1 MLSSKENIGIFFGI
15 LAFFL
20 FATTDVA
27 QKYAT
32 IYHSVF
38 QIMLFRYLFLLII
51 SLIEAKRKKNQQVW
65 KTKNLKMQLLRS
77 LSSILET
84 AFFVT
89 SFRYLSLG
97 DVHSVAALSPII
109 VVALSIIFLK
119 EFVDKRIWF
128 AIFFGF
134 IGVLIILRPGFDVFN
149 FKSLIPLGAAFTFAI
164 YQILTKKVSE
174 VDKDETSLFFT
185 SLFGVITMVILASI
199 YWVDF
204 IFISYFLLPLI
215 GIMMSLAHYSLII
228 ALARAPANKI
238 QPFHFSLIFWA
249 IIYGFVFYND
259 VPDIPTVFGAL
270 IIALAGIYIINQQ
283 RKIRSI

>member
-15 LAFFL
+15 IAFFL

-32 IYHSVF
+32 IYHSIF
-38 QIMLFRYLFLLII
+38 QIMLFRYLFLFII
-51 SLIEAKRKKNQQVW
+51 AIIEAKRKKNVRVW
-65 KTKNLKMQLLRS
+65 KTNNLKLQLIRS
-77 LSSILET
+77 LCSILET

-119 EFVDKRIWF
+119 EFVDKKIWF

-259 VPDIPTVFGAL
+259 VPDVPTIVGAL
-270 IIALAGIYIINQQ
+270 IIALSGIYIIHQQ
-283 RKIRSI
+283 RKTQQT

>member
-15 LAFFL
+15 IAFFL

-38 QIMLFRYLFLLII
+38 QIMLFRYLFLFII
-51 SLIEAKRKKNQQVW
+51 AIIEAKRKKNVHVW
-65 KTKNLKMQLLRS
+65 KTNNLKLQLIRS
-77 LSSILET
+77 LCSILET

-89 SFRYLSLG
+89 SFRYLTLG

-259 VPDIPTVFGAL
+259 VPDVPTIVGAL
-270 IIALAGIYIINQQ
+270 IIALSGIYIIHQQ
-283 RKIRSI
+283 RKTQQT

>member
-15 LAFFL
+15 IAFFL

-38 QIMLFRYLFLLII
+38 QIMLFRYLFLFII
-51 SLIEAKRKKNQQVW
+51 AIIEAKRKKNVRVW
-65 KTKNLKMQLLRS
+65 KTNNLKLQLIRS
-77 LSSILET
+77 LCSILET

-89 SFRYLSLG
+89 SFRYLTLG

-259 VPDIPTVFGAL
+259 VPDVPTVFGAL
-270 IIALAGIYIINQQ
+270 IIALSGIYIIHQQ
-283 RKIRSI
+283 RKNQ

>member
-1 MLSSKENIGIFFGI
+1 MLSSKENVGIFFGI

-38 QIMLFRYLFLLII
+38 QIMLFRYLFLFII
-51 SLIEAKRKKNQQVW
+51 AIIEAKRKKNARVW
-65 KTKNLKMQLLRS
+65 ETNSLKLQLIRS
-77 LSSILET
+77 LCSILET

-89 SFRYLSLG
+89 SFRYLPLG

-185 SLFGVITMVILASI
+185 SLFGVITMTVLASI

-228 ALARAPANKI
+228 GLARAPANKI

-259 VPDIPTVFGAL
+259 VPDIPTVVGAL
-270 IIALAGIYIINQQ
+270 IIALAGIYIIHQQ
-283 RKIRSI
+283 RKTRQI

>member
-1 MLSSKENIGIFFGI
+1 MLSSRENIGIFFGI
-15 LAFFL
+15 VAFFL

-38 QIMLFRYLFLLII
+38 QIMLFRYLFLFII
-51 SLIEAKRKKNQQVW
+51 AIIEAKRKKNLRVW
-65 KTKNLKMQLLRS
+65 KTNNLKLQLIRS
-77 LSSILET
+77 LCSILET

-119 EFVDKRIWF
+119 EFVDKKIWF

-259 VPDIPTVFGAL
+259 VPDVPTVFGAL
-270 IIALAGIYIINQQ
+270 IIALSGIYIIHQQ
-283 RKIRSI
+283 RKNQ

>member
-15 LAFFL
+15 IAFFL

-32 IYHSVF
+32 IYHSIF
-38 QIMLFRYLFLLII
+38 QIMLFRYLFLFII
-51 SLIEAKRKKNQQVW
+51 AIIEAKRKKNVRVW
-65 KTKNLKMQLLRS
+65 KTNNLKLQLIRS
-77 LSSILET
+77 LCSILET

-119 EFVDKRIWF
+119 EFVDKKIWF

-259 VPDIPTVFGAL
+259 VPDVPTVFGAL
-270 IIALAGIYIINQQ
+270 IIALSGIYIIHQQ
-283 RKIRSI
+283 RKNQ

>member
-1 MLSSKENIGIFFGI
+1 MISSKENIGIFFGI

-89 SFRYLSLG
+89 SFKYLPLG
-97 DVHSVAALSPII
+97 DAHSVAALSPII

-119 EFVDKRIWF
+119 EFVDKKIWF

-134 IGVLIILRPGFDVFN
+134 IGVLIILRPGFEVFS
-149 FKSLIPLGAAFTFAI
+149 FKALLPLGAALGFAV

-174 VDKDETSLFFT
+174 YDSDETSLFFT
-185 SLFGVITMVILASI
+185 SLFGVLVMLVLASI

-204 IFISYFLLPLI
+204 ILLSYFLLPLI
-215 GIMMSLAHYSLII
+215 GIMMSLAHYCLII
-228 ALARAPANKI
+228 GLARAPANKI
-238 QPFHFSLIFWA
+238 QPFHFTLIFWA
-249 IIYGFVFYND
+249 IIYGFLFYED
-259 VPDIPTVFGAL
+259 VPDLPTIIGAS
-270 IIALAGIYIINQQ
+270 IIVCSGIYIIYKQ
-283 RKIRSI
+283 RN

>member
-1 MLSSKENIGIFFGI
+1 MISSKENIGIFFGI

-89 SFRYLSLG
+89 SFKYLPLG
-97 DVHSVAALSPII
+97 DAHSVAALSPII

-119 EFVDKRIWF
+119 EFVDKKIWF

-134 IGVLIILRPGFDVFN
+134 VGVLIILRPGFEVFS
-149 FKSLIPLGAAFTFAI
+149 FKALLPLGAALGFAV

-174 VDKDETSLFFT
+174 YDSDETSLFFT
-185 SLFGVITMVILASI
+185 SLFGVLVMLVLASI

-204 IFISYFLLPLI
+204 ILLSYFFT
-215 GIMMSLAHYSLII
+215 SSY
-228 ALARAPANKI
+228 RN
-238 QPFHFSLIFWA
+238 
-249 IIYGFVFYND
+249 ND
-259 VPDIPTVFGAL
+259 VVSSLLFNYRTC
-270 IIALAGIYIINQQ
+270 
-283 RKIRSI
+283 

>member
-15 LAFFL
+15 IAFFL

-32 IYHSVF
+32 IYHSIF
-38 QIMLFRYLFLLII
+38 QIMLFRYLFLFII
-51 SLIEAKRKKNQQVW
+51 AIIEAKRKKNVRVW
-65 KTKNLKMQLLRS
+65 KTNNLKLQLIRS
-77 LSSILET
+77 LCSILET

-119 EFVDKRIWF
+119 EFVDKKIWF

-259 VPDIPTVFGAL
+259 VPDMPTVFGAL
-270 IIALAGIYIINQQ
+270 IIALSGIYIIHQQ
-283 RKIRSI
+283 RKNQ

>member
-15 LAFFL
+15 IAFFL

-38 QIMLFRYLFLLII
+38 QIMLFRYLFLFII
-51 SLIEAKRKKNQQVW
+51 AIIEAKRKKNVRVW
-65 KTKNLKMQLLRS
+65 KTNNLKLQLIRS
-77 LSSILET
+77 LCSILET

-89 SFRYLSLG
+89 SFRYLTLG

-259 VPDIPTVFGAL
+259 VPDVPTIVGAL
-270 IIALAGIYIINQQ
+270 IIALSGIYIIHQQ
-283 RKIRSI
+283 RKTQQT

>member
-15 LAFFL
+15 IAFFL

-38 QIMLFRYLFLLII
+38 QIMLFRYLFLFII
-51 SLIEAKRKKNQQVW
+51 AIIEAKRKKNVHVW
-65 KTKNLKMQLLRS
+65 KTNNLKLQLIRS
-77 LSSILET
+77 LCSILET

-89 SFRYLSLG
+89 SFRYLTLG

-185 SLFGVITMVILASI
+185 SLFGVITMAILASI

-259 VPDIPTVFGAL
+259 VPDVPTIVGAL
-270 IIALAGIYIINQQ
+270 IIALSGIYIIHQQ
-283 RKIRSI
+283 RKTQQT

>member
-1 MLSSKENIGIFFGI
+1 MLSSRENIGIFFGI
-15 LAFFL
+15 VAFFL

-38 QIMLFRYLFLLII
+38 QIMLFRYLFLFII
-51 SLIEAKRKKNQQVW
+51 AIIEAKRKKNLRVW
-65 KTKNLKMQLLRS
+65 KTNNLKLQLIRS
-77 LSSILET
+77 LCSILET

-119 EFVDKRIWF
+119 EFVDKKIWF

-259 VPDIPTVFGAL
+259 VPDVPTIFGAL
-270 IIALAGIYIINQQ
+270 IIALSGIYIIHQQ
-283 RKIRSI
+283 KKNK

>member
-15 LAFFL
+15 IAFFL

-38 QIMLFRYLFLLII
+38 QIMLFRYLFLFII
-51 SLIEAKRKKNQQVW
+51 AIIEAKRKKNVRVW
-65 KTKNLKMQLLRS
+65 KTNNLKLQLIRS
-77 LSSILET
+77 LCSILET

-259 VPDIPTVFGAL
+259 VPDVPTVFGAL
-270 IIALAGIYIINQQ
+270 IIALSGIYIIHQQ
-283 RKIRSI
+283 RKNK

>member
-1 MLSSKENIGIFFGI
+1 MLSSKENVGIFFGI

-38 QIMLFRYLFLLII
+38 QIMLFRYLFLFII
-51 SLIEAKRKKNQQVW
+51 AIIEAKRKKNARVW
-65 KTKNLKMQLLRS
+65 ETNSLKLQLIRS
-77 LSSILET
+77 LCSILET

-89 SFRYLSLG
+89 SFRYLPLG

-149 FKSLIPLGAAFTFAI
+149 IKSLIPLGAAFTFAI

-185 SLFGVITMVILASI
+185 SLFGVVTMTVLASI

-228 ALARAPANKI
+228 GLARAPANKI

-259 VPDIPTVFGAL
+259 VPDIPTVVGAL
-270 IIALAGIYIINQQ
+270 IIVLSGIYIIHKQ
-283 RKIRSI
+283 KKT

>member
-1 MLSSKENIGIFFGI
+1 MLSSKESIGIFFGI

-32 IYHSVF
+32 IYHSIF
-38 QIMLFRYLFLLII
+38 QIMLFRYLFLFII
-51 SLIEAKRKKNQQVW
+51 AIIEAKRKKNVRVW
-65 KTKNLKMQLLRS
+65 KTNNLKLQLIRS
-77 LSSILET
+77 LCSILET

-238 QPFHFSLIFWA
+238 QPFPFSLIFWA

-259 VPDIPTVFGAL
+259 VPDVPTIVGAL
-270 IIALAGIYIINQQ
+270 IIALSGIYIIHQQ
-283 RKIRSI
+283 RKTQQT

>member
-1 MLSSKENIGIFFGI
+1 MLSSKENIGMFFGV

-38 QIMLFRYLFLLII
+38 QIMLFRYLFLFII
-51 SLIEAKRKKNQQVW
+51 ALIEARRRKNSYVW
-65 KTKNLKMQLLRS
+65 KTKNLKLQLIRS
-77 LSSILET
+77 LCSILET

-89 SFRYLSLG
+89 SFRYLALG

-109 VVALSIIFLK
+109 VVALSIVFLK
-119 EFVDKRIWF
+119 EFVDKKIWF

-185 SLFGVITMVILASI
+185 SLFGVVSMTILASI

-204 IFISYFLLPLI
+204 ILISYFLLPLI

-238 QPFHFSLIFWA
+238 QPFHFTLIFWA
-249 IIYGFVFYND
+249 IIYGFIFYND
-259 VPDIPTVFGAL
+259 IPDLPTIVGAF
-270 IIALAGIYIINQQ
+270 IIALSGIYIINQQ
-283 RKIRSI
+283 RKIQHI

>member
-15 LAFFL
+15 IAFFL

-32 IYHSVF
+32 IYHSIF
-38 QIMLFRYLFLLII
+38 QIMLFRYLILFII
-51 SLIEAKRKKNQQVW
+51 AIIEAKRKKNVRVW
-65 KTKNLKMQLLRS
+65 KTNNLKLQLIRS
-77 LSSILET
+77 LCSILET

-119 EFVDKRIWF
+119 EFVDKKIWF

-259 VPDIPTVFGAL
+259 VPDVPTIVGAL
-270 IIALAGIYIINQQ
+270 IIALSGIYIIRQQ
-283 RKIRSI
+283 RKTQQT

>member
-1 MLSSKENIGIFFGI
+1 MLSSKESIGIFFGI

-32 IYHSVF
+32 IYHSIF
-38 QIMLFRYLFLLII
+38 QIMLFRYLFLFII
-51 SLIEAKRKKNQQVW
+51 AIIEAKRKKNARVW
-65 KTKNLKMQLLRS
+65 KTKNLKLQLIRS
-77 LSSILET
+77 LCSVLET

-89 SFRYLSLG
+89 SFRYLPLG

-259 VPDIPTVFGAL
+259 VPDIPTVVGAL
-270 IIALAGIYIINQQ
+270 IIALAGIYIIHQQ
-283 RKIRSI
+283 RRTQKI

>member
-89 SFRYLSLG
+89 SFKYLPLG
-97 DVHSVAALSPII
+97 DAHSVAALSPII

-119 EFVDKRIWF
+119 EFVDKKIWF

-134 IGVLIILRPGFDVFN
+134 IGVLIILRPGFEVFS
-149 FKSLIPLGAAFTFAI
+149 FKALLPLGAALGFAV

-174 VDKDETSLFFT
+174 YDSNETSLFFT
-185 SLFGVITMVILASI
+185 SLFGVVVMLVLASI
-199 YWVDF
+199 FWVDF
-204 IFISYFLLPLI
+204 ILLSYFLLPLI
-215 GIMMSLAHYSLII
+215 GIMMSLAHYCLII
-228 ALARAPANKI
+228 GLAKAPANKI
-238 QPFHFSLIFWA
+238 QPFHFTLIFWA
-249 IIYGFVFYND
+249 IIYGFVFYED
-259 VPDIPTVFGAL
+259 VPDLPTIIGAS
-270 IIALAGIYIINQQ
+270 IIVCSGIYIIHKQ
-283 RKIRSI
+283 RI

>member
-1 MLSSKENIGIFFGI
+1 MLSSKENVGIFFGI

-38 QIMLFRYLFLLII
+38 QIMLFRYLFLFII
-51 SLIEAKRKKNQQVW
+51 AIIEAKRKKNVRVW
-65 KTKNLKMQLLRS
+65 ETNNLKLQLIRS
-77 LSSILET
+77 LCSILET

-89 SFRYLSLG
+89 SFRYLPLG

-185 SLFGVITMVILASI
+185 SLFGVITMTVLASI

-228 ALARAPANKI
+228 GLARAPANKI

-259 VPDIPTVFGAL
+259 VPDVPTVVGAL
-270 IIALAGIYIINQQ
+270 IIALAGIYIIHQQ
-283 RKIRSI
+283 RKIQQI

>member
-1 MLSSKENIGIFFGI
+1 MLSSRENIGIFFGI
-15 LAFFL
+15 VAFFL

-38 QIMLFRYLFLLII
+38 QIMLFRYLFLFII
-51 SLIEAKRKKNQQVW
+51 AIIEAKRKKNLRVW
-65 KTKNLKMQLLRS
+65 KTNNLKLQLIRS
-77 LSSILET
+77 LCSILET

-89 SFRYLSLG
+89 SFRYLTLG

-185 SLFGVITMVILASI
+185 SLFGVITMAILASI

-259 VPDIPTVFGAL
+259 VPDVPTIFGAL
-270 IIALAGIYIINQQ
+270 IIALSGIYIIHQQ
-283 RKIRSI
+283 RKNK

>member
-1 MLSSKENIGIFFGI
+1 MLSSKESIGIFFGI

-32 IYHSVF
+32 IYHSIF
-38 QIMLFRYLFLLII
+38 QIMLFRYLFLFII
-51 SLIEAKRKKNQQVW
+51 AIIEAKRKKNARVW
-65 KTKNLKMQLLRS
+65 KTKNLKLQLIRS
-77 LSSILET
+77 LCSVLET

-89 SFRYLSLG
+89 SFRYLPLG

-185 SLFGVITMVILASI
+185 SLFGVITMAILASI

-259 VPDIPTVFGAL
+259 VPDVPTIVGAL
-270 IIALAGIYIINQQ
+270 IIALSGIYIIHQQ
-283 RKIRSI
+283 RKTQQT

>member
-15 LAFFL
+15 IAFFL

-32 IYHSVF
+32 IYHSIF
-38 QIMLFRYLFLLII
+38 QIMLFRYLFLFII
-51 SLIEAKRKKNQQVW
+51 AIIEAKRKKNVRVW
-65 KTKNLKMQLLRS
+65 KTNNLKLQLIRS
-77 LSSILET
+77 LCSILET

-119 EFVDKRIWF
+119 EFVDKKIWF

-215 GIMMSLAHYSLII
+215 GVMMSLAHYSLII

-249 IIYGFVFYND
+249 IIYGFIFYKD
-259 VPDIPTVFGAL
+259 VPDVPTVFGAL
-270 IIALAGIYIINQQ
+270 IIALSGIYIIHQQ
-283 RKIRSI
+283 RKNQ

>member
-1 MLSSKENIGIFFGI
+1 MLSSKENVGIFFGI

-38 QIMLFRYLFLLII
+38 QIMLFRYLFLFII
-51 SLIEAKRKKNQQVW
+51 AIIEAKRKKNVRVW
-65 KTKNLKMQLLRS
+65 ETNNLKLQLIRS
-77 LSSILET
+77 LCSILET

-89 SFRYLSLG
+89 SFRYLPLG

-185 SLFGVITMVILASI
+185 SLFGVITMTVLASI

-228 ALARAPANKI
+228 GLARAPANKI

-259 VPDIPTVFGAL
+259 VPDVPTVVGAL
-270 IIALAGIYIINQQ
+270 IIALAGIYIIHQQ
-283 RKIRSI
+283 RKTQQI

>member
-15 LAFFL
+15 IAFFL

-32 IYHSVF
+32 IYHSIF
-38 QIMLFRYLFLLII
+38 QIMLFRYLFLFII
-51 SLIEAKRKKNQQVW
+51 AIIEAKRKKNVRVW
-65 KTKNLKMQLLRS
+65 KTNNLKLQLIRS
-77 LSSILET
+77 LCSILET

-119 EFVDKRIWF
+119 EFVDKKIWF

-259 VPDIPTVFGAL
+259 VPDVPTVFGAL
-270 IIALAGIYIINQQ
+270 IIVLSGIYIIHQQ
-283 RKIRSI
+283 RKNQ

>member
-89 SFRYLSLG
+89 SFKYLPLG
-97 DVHSVAALSPII
+97 DAHSVAALSPII

-119 EFVDKRIWF
+119 EFVDKKIWF

-134 IGVLIILRPGFDVFN
+134 IGVLIILRPGFEVFS
-149 FKSLIPLGAAFTFAI
+149 FKALLPLGAALGFAV

-174 VDKDETSLFFT
+174 YDSNETSLFFT
-185 SLFGVITMVILASI
+185 SLFGVVVMLVLASI
-199 YWVDF
+199 FWVDF
-204 IFISYFLLPLI
+204 ILLSYFLLPLI
-215 GIMMSLAHYSLII
+215 GIMMSLAHYCLII
-228 ALARAPANKI
+228 GLAKAPANKI
-238 QPFHFSLIFWA
+238 QPFHFTLIFWA
-249 IIYGFVFYND
+249 IIYGFVFYED
-259 VPDIPTVFGAL
+259 VPDLPTIIGAS
-270 IIALAGIYIINQQ
+270 IIVCSGIYIIHKQ
-283 RKIRSI
+283 RN

>member
-1 MLSSKENIGIFFGI
+1 MLSSKENVGIFFGI

-38 QIMLFRYLFLLII
+38 QIMLFRYLFLFII
-51 SLIEAKRKKNQQVW
+51 AIIEAKRKKNVRVW
-65 KTKNLKMQLLRS
+65 ETNNLKLQLIRS
-77 LSSILET
+77 LCSILET

-89 SFRYLSLG
+89 SFRYLPLG

-185 SLFGVITMVILASI
+185 SLFGVITMTFLASI

-228 ALARAPANKI
+228 GLARAPANKI

-259 VPDIPTVFGAL
+259 VPDVPTVVGAL
-270 IIALAGIYIINQQ
+270 IIALAGIYIIHKQ
-283 RKIRSI
+283 RKTQQI

>member
-1 MLSSKENIGIFFGI
+1 MLSSKENVGIFFGI

-38 QIMLFRYLFLLII
+38 QIMLFRYLFLFII
-51 SLIEAKRKKNQQVW
+51 AIIEAKRKKNLRVW
-65 KTKNLKMQLLRS
+65 ETNNLKLQLIRS
-77 LSSILET
+77 LCSILET

-89 SFRYLSLG
+89 SFRYLPLG

-185 SLFGVITMVILASI
+185 SLFGVITMTVLASI

-215 GIMMSLAHYSLII
+215 GVMMSLAHYSLII
-228 ALARAPANKI
+228 GLARAPANKI

-249 IIYGFVFYND
+249 IIYGFVFYKD
-259 VPDIPTVFGAL
+259 VPDIPTVIGAL
-270 IIALAGIYIINQQ
+270 VIALSGIYIIHQQ
-283 RKIRSI
+283 RKTQQI

>member
-15 LAFFL
+15 IAFFL

-32 IYHSVF
+32 IYHSIF
-38 QIMLFRYLFLLII
+38 QIMLFRYLFLFII
-51 SLIEAKRKKNQQVW
+51 AIIEAKRKKNVRVW
-65 KTKNLKMQLLRS
+65 KKNNLKLQLIRS
-77 LSSILET
+77 LCSILET

-119 EFVDKRIWF
+119 EFVDKKIWF

-259 VPDIPTVFGAL
+259 VPDVPTIVGAL
-270 IIALAGIYIINQQ
+270 IIALSGIYIIHQQ
-283 RKIRSI
+283 RKTQQT

>member
-1 MLSSKENIGIFFGI
+1 MLSSKENVGIFFGI

-38 QIMLFRYLFLLII
+38 QIMLFRYLFLFII
-51 SLIEAKRKKNQQVW
+51 AIIEAKRKKNVRVW
-65 KTKNLKMQLLRS
+65 ETNNLKLQLIRS
-77 LSSILET
+77 LCSILET

-89 SFRYLSLG
+89 SFRYLPLG

-185 SLFGVITMVILASI
+185 SLFGVITMTVLASI

-215 GIMMSLAHYSLII
+215 GVMMSLAHYSLII
-228 ALARAPANKI
+228 GLARAPANKI

-249 IIYGFVFYND
+249 IIYGFVFYKD
-259 VPDIPTVFGAL
+259 VPDIPTVIGAL
-270 IIALAGIYIINQQ
+270 VIALSGIYIIHQQ
-283 RKIRSI
+283 RKTQQI

>member
-15 LAFFL
+15 IAFFL

-38 QIMLFRYLFLLII
+38 QIMLFRYLFLFII
-51 SLIEAKRKKNQQVW
+51 AIIEAKRKKNVRVW
-65 KTKNLKMQLLRS
+65 KTNNLKLQLIRS
-77 LSSILET
+77 LCSILET

-119 EFVDKRIWF
+119 EFVDKKIWF

-249 IIYGFVFYND
+249 IIYGFVFYNESD
-259 VPDIPTVFGAL
+259 H
-270 IIALAGIYIINQQ
+270 Q
-283 RKIRSI
+283 S

>member
-1 MLSSKENIGIFFGI
+1 MISSKENIGIFFGI

-32 IYHSVF
+32 IYHSIF
-38 QIMLFRYLFLLII
+38 QIMLFRYLFLFII
-51 SLIEAKRKKNQQVW
+51 AIIEAKRKKNVRVW
-65 KTKNLKMQLLRS
+65 KTNNLKLQLIRS
-77 LSSILET
+77 LCSILET

-119 EFVDKRIWF
+119 EFVDKKIWF

-259 VPDIPTVFGAL
+259 VPDVPTVFGAL
-270 IIALAGIYIINQQ
+270 IIALSGIYIIHQQ
-283 RKIRSI
+283 RKNQ

>member
-1 MLSSKENIGIFFGI
+1 MLSSKENIGIIFGI
-15 LAFFL
+15 LAFFI
-20 FATTDVA
+20 FASTDVA

-51 SLIEAKRKKNQQVW
+51 SLIEAKRKNNVQVW

-77 LSSILET
+77 LTSILET

-89 SFRYLSLG
+89 SFRYLPLG

-109 VVALSIIFLK
+109 VVVLSIIFLK
-119 EFVDKRIWF
+119 EFVDKKIWF

-149 FKSLIPLGAAFTFAI
+149 FNSLLPLGAAFGFAT
-164 YQILTKKVSE
+164 YQVLTKKVSE
-174 VDKDETSLFFT
+174 VDSDETSLFFS
-185 SLFGVITMVILASI
+185 SLFGVVTMIILASI

-204 IFISYFLLPLI
+204 ILISYFLLPLI

-228 ALARAPANKI
+228 GLARAPANKI
-238 QPFHFSLIFWA
+238 QPFHFTLIFWA
-249 IIYGFVFYND
+249 IIYGFIFYD
-259 VPDIPTVFGAL
+259 DIPDLPTIIGAT
-270 IIALAGIYIINQQ
+270 IIALSGIYIINKQ
-283 RKIRSI
+283 RKKELE

>member
-1 MLSSKENIGIFFGI
+1 MLSSKENVGIFFGI

-38 QIMLFRYLFLLII
+38 QIMLFRYLFLFII
-51 SLIEAKRKKNQQVW
+51 AIIEAKRKKNARVW
-65 KTKNLKMQLLRS
+65 ETNSLKLQLIRS
-77 LSSILET
+77 LCSILET

-89 SFRYLSLG
+89 SFRYLPLG

-149 FKSLIPLGAAFTFAI
+149 IKSLIPLGAAFTFAI

-185 SLFGVITMVILASI
+185 SLFGVVTMTVLASI

-228 ALARAPANKI
+228 GLARAPANKI
-238 QPFHFSLIFWA
+238 QPFHFSLIF
-249 IIYGFVFYND
+249 G
-259 VPDIPTVFGAL
+259 
-270 IIALAGIYIINQQ
+270 Q
-283 RKIRSI
+283 